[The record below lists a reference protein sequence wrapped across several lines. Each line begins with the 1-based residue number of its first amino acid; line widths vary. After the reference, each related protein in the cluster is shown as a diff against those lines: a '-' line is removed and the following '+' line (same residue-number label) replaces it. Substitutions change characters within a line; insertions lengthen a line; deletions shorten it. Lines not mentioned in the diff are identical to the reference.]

1 MIEFAFFAYAPADLA
16 WCSLRHRQLQVGQ
29 AGLLFLPLPSYFSL
43 FWLTDWLTRTHLFVI
58 CSCAEMG
65 LFLAAIYIIVF
76 KLVYMNP
83 YFYRPC
89 HLFLFLSYIQLCVW
103 SSMNKI
109 SNTSNLT
116 KQQHPEIVIC
126 MSHNEII
133 MKIGTCPSQF
143 FIHLFNMTSHGC
155 FVCMHFP
162 PATYNLSF

>member
-1 MIEFAFFAYAPADLA
+1 MVFVEAPTTAGWPSRPALSPSPFLLFSVLINWLA
-16 WCSLRHRQLQVGQ
+16 HTHTPVCHMLLCRDGVIPSCNIHNRLQVSIYES
-29 AGLLFLPLPSYFSL
+29 LFLS
-43 FWLTDWLTRTHLFVI
+43 
-58 CSCAEMG
+58 
-65 LFLAAIYIIVF
+65 AI
-76 KLVYMNP
+76 
-83 YFYRPC
+83 
-89 HLFLFLSYIQLCVW
+89 LFLSYIQLCVW